1 MKNNSLSYVST
12 NLSDLYL
19 VSCRDVRYDIHIKTM
34 IGLSLFPLWLV
45 VGSCFIYYLYLCT
58 HTGVQYSFHIISYSC
73 RLPVPWQMPLIEQE
87 LLSTWVHP
95 AFNRVRVVQSFIFFI
110 VFYRSVFQFVLQFTM
125 SDCPF
130 GIFKFFFCD
139 INIKLNY
146 PYLNWQCFSP
156 G

>member
-1 MKNNSLSYVST
+1 MSLICILYNKHFNIIV
-12 NLSDLYL
+12 LSVLRFTASDYPYAIFQ
-19 VSCRDVRYDIHIKTM
+19 RFY
-34 IGLSLFPLWLV
+34 PW
-45 VGSCFIYYLYLCT
+45 YLYLCT